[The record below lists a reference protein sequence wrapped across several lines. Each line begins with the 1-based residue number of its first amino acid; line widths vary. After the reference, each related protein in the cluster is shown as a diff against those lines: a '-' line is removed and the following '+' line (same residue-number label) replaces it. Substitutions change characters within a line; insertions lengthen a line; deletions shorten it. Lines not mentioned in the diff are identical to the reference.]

1 MEASDNLATVSPAPE
16 DGSRRSRSGRV
27 VRAPSK
33 FTPDAAPGA
42 AGKRKRPEDHDDDD
56 DDDDADDD
64 DNQGHGNGENLEN
77 EPPASDSDLSDPDD
91 DIDDPND
98 QDHAAAGAARPKKRR
113 PASSNKVK
121 KPAAKKPKING
132 STPAYAADLP
142 SRPKK
147 AARVAIVDSDG
158 EGLYGEHRTPLMRVA
173 HPEKQN
179 MLGGESWR

>member
-1 MEASDNLATVSPAPE
+1 MEASDNHATVSPAPE

-33 FTPDAAPGA
+33 FTPDAAPAA

-56 DDDDADDD
+56 DDDPDDD

-77 EPPASDSDLSDPDD
+77 EPPASDSDISDPDD
-91 DIDDPND
+91 DDPDD
-98 QDHAAAGAARPKKRR
+98 QDHAAGGAARPKKRR

-132 STPAYAADLP
+132 STSTYAADLP

-147 AARVAIVDSDG
+147 AARVAIVDSEG
-158 EGLYGEHRTPLMRVA
+158 EGLYGECRKPTP
-173 HPEKQN
+173 
-179 MLGGESWR
+179 